1 MIATGVLASDSKA
14 ILTSEP
20 MGVLAFDSEAILAL
34 GLELLDKGLEFS
46 DSWLLD
52 PDPFPWWGIF
62 LAPEHFYISSVTYLV
77 RFRLVNEVLDG
88 LTTNNLVTMLAD
100 RC

>member
-1 MIATGVLASDSKA
+1 MIAIGVSAYDREA
-14 ILTSEP
+14 ILT
-20 MGVLAFDSEAILAL
+20 L

-52 PDPFPWWGIF
+52 PGSHLYSHSSLELSPFQIPI
-62 LAPEHFYISSVTYLV
+62 VTYLV

-88 LTTNNLVTMLAD
+88 STN
-100 RC
+100 